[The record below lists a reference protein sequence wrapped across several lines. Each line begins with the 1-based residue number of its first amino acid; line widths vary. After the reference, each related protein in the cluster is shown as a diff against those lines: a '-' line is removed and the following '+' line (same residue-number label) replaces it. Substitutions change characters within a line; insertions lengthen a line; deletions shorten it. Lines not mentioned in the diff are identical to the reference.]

1 MNLHIVQLERSLPD
15 GVVFTAHWIA
25 SLTEDEHIAST
36 YGSVELEQKDPS
48 DPDFI
53 PFDDLTE
60 EVVIGWVQAKIGDEI
75 EATLNRH
82 MQALKNPTSASGV
95 PWSEPEPEI
104 TEGPVQLELNFDEE
118 PQVS

>member
-36 YGSVELEQKDPS
+36 YGSVELEQKSPDDS
-48 DPDFI
+48 DFI

-60 EVVIGWVQAKIGDEI
+60 EVVIGWVQAKIGEDI

-82 MQALKNPTSASGV
+82 MQALKHPTSASGV
-95 PWSEPEPEI
+95 PWSEPEPE
-104 TEGPVQLELNFDEE
+104 PVL
-118 PQVS
+118 PV